1 MKTCGTCTHVRRNY
15 KKIYAYLLQYEVYT
29 LHILYAYDTGTV
41 GQVQN
46 VVDGILI
53 LIFIDHACN
62 IRTHISNLILYYCT
76 VSRQYGVATVLCM
89 HTFCYHTYITC
100 TTLQLIY
107 CFYSFITSSLQPCDL
122 CILKMLSWQPHIS
135 YTHHSKFT
143 VS

>member
-1 MKTCGTCTHVRRNY
+1 MS
-15 KKIYAYLLQYEVYT
+15 
-29 LHILYAYDTGTV
+29 YAYDTGTV

-107 CFYSFITSSLQPCDL
+107 C
-122 CILKMLSWQPHIS
+122 
-135 YTHHSKFT
+135 T
-143 VS
+143 VSHDIHVCIYTVYIYDMHIYDYM